1 MGQQRAGQADVANGA
16 ASAREG
22 DELTIILEQT
32 RETLELVRSL
42 VAMLLPRD
50 SGEDGPKLEDLIAA
64 LVAQQRDTI
73 IAIKRLQ
80 GDVTA
85 IADHVLGGG
94 TEQPDGH
101 AGINGIARA

>member
-1 MGQQRAGQADVANGA
+1 MAQQRAGQADVAGGA
-16 ASAREG
+16 ASAGEG
-22 DELTIILEQT
+22 DELTIILDQT
-32 RETLELVRSL
+32 RETLELMRSL
-42 VAMLLPRD
+42 VAMLLPRESD
-50 SGEDGPKLEDLIAA
+50 KDGPKLEDLIAA

-85 IADHVLGGG
+85 IADHVLGAG

-101 AGINGIARA
+101 AKINGIARA

>member
-1 MGQQRAGQADVANGA
+1 
-16 ASAREG
+16 
-22 DELTIILEQT
+22 
-32 RETLELVRSL
+32 
-42 VAMLLPRD
+42 MLLPRD
-50 SGEDGPKLEDLIAA
+50 SGKDGPKLEDLIAA

-94 TEQPDGH
+94 TE
-101 AGINGIARA
+101 

>member
-1 MGQQRAGQADVANGA
+1 MGQHRAGQADVANGA

-22 DELTIILEQT
+22 DEFAIILEQT

-42 VAMLLPRD
+42 VAMLLPRE
-50 SGEDGPKLEDLIAA
+50 SGKDGPKLEDLIAA

-85 IADHVLGGG
+85 IADHVLGNG
-94 TEQPDGH
+94 TDQPDGH
-101 AGINGIARA
+101 ARINGIARA

>member
-1 MGQQRAGQADVANGA
+1 MAQQRAGQAGVANGVA
-16 ASAREG
+16 PAREG
-22 DELTIILEQT
+22 DELTIILDQT

-50 SGEDGPKLEDLIAA
+50 SGKDGPKLEDLIAA

-85 IADHVLGGG
+85 IVDHVLGDGS
-94 TEQPDGH
+94 EQRDGH
-101 AGINGIARA
+101 ARTNGTARA

>member
-1 MGQQRAGQADVANGA
+1 MAQQRAGQAEVANGA
-16 ASAREG
+16 ASARER
-22 DELTIILEQT
+22 DELTIILDQT
-32 RETLELVRSL
+32 RETLELMRSL
-42 VAMLLPRD
+42 VAMLLPRE
-50 SGEDGPKLEDLIAA
+50 SGKDGPKLEDLIAA

-85 IADHVLGGG
+85 IADHVLAGG
-94 TEQPDGH
+94 TEQPGGH

>member
-1 MGQQRAGQADVANGA
+1 MAQQRAGQTGVANGV
-16 ASAREG
+16 ASAREA

-50 SGEDGPKLEDLIAA
+50 SGKDGPKLEDLIAA
-64 LVAQQRDTI
+64 LIAQQRDMI

-85 IADHVLGGG
+85 IADLVLGDG

-101 AGINGIARA
+101 ARINGTARA

>member
-1 MGQQRAGQADVANGA
+1 MAQQRAGQAGVANGA

-22 DELTIILEQT
+22 DELTIILGQT

-50 SGEDGPKLEDLIAA
+50 SGKDGPKLEDLLAA
-64 LVAQQRDTI
+64 LVAQLREMLL
-73 IAIKRLQ
+73 AIKRLQ

-85 IADHVLGGG
+85 IAEHVLGDG

-101 AGINGIARA
+101 ARTNGTARA

>member
-1 MGQQRAGQADVANGA
+1 MAQQRAGQADVANGA

-22 DELTIILEQT
+22 DELTIILDQT

-42 VAMLLPRD
+42 VAMLLPRESDRD
-50 SGEDGPKLEDLIAA
+50 SPKLEDLIAA
-64 LVAQQRDTI
+64 LVAQQRETI

-85 IADHVLGGG
+85 IADHVLGDGA
-94 TEQPDGH
+94 EQPDGH
-101 AGINGIARA
+101 ARTNGIARA

>member
-1 MGQQRAGQADVANGA
+1 MAQQRAGQVDVANGA

-50 SGEDGPKLEDLIAA
+50 SGKDGPKLEDLIAA
-64 LVAQQRDTI
+64 LIAQQRDMI

-85 IADHVLGGG
+85 IADHVLGDA

-101 AGINGIARA
+101 ARTNGIARA

>member
-1 MGQQRAGQADVANGA
+1 MAQQRAGQTDVANGA

-22 DELTIILEQT
+22 DELTIILDQT

-42 VAMLLPRD
+42 VAMLLPRE
-50 SGEDGPKLEDLIAA
+50 SGKDGPKLEDLIAA
-64 LVAQQRDTI
+64 LVAQQREMI

-85 IADHVLGGG
+85 IADHVLGDG

-101 AGINGIARA
+101 ARTNGIARA